1 MDIGT
6 RLEGVQVARLAKLE
20 RGTAWVDF
28 PGSGDEARPAKVA
41 TDLRVSDVGSDVV
54 TAFEEGDPARP
65 IILGVLRAPA
75 KEGVDAKVDG
85 ETVVVTG
92 KREVVLRC
100 GKASITLTKA
110 GKVII
115 EGTYVSTKSAGVNR
129 IKGGSVQIN

>member
-1 MDIGT
+1 MEIGT
-6 RLEGVQVARLAKLE
+6 KLEGVQVARLAKLE
-20 RGTAWVDF
+20 GGVPWVESEEGPRRARTTAN
-28 PGSGDEARPAKVA
+28 
-41 TDLRVSDVGSDVV
+41 LRAADVGEDVV
-54 TAFEEGDPARP
+54 TAFEDNDPARP

-85 ETVVVTG
+85 EAVVVTG
-92 KREVVLRC
+92 RREVVLRC

-115 EGTYVSTKSAGVNR
+115 QGTYVSTKSAGVNK